1 MASTPH
7 QNPTD
12 PSDLTALKGRIPLLG
27 LTGGIGS
34 GKTTVSNLLGRLGAG
49 VIDTDL
55 IAHQITAP
63 GGIAIPLI
71 QEQFG
76 AKFIDSAGAL
86 NRGKMRAL
94 VFTNPE
100 SRKALEQIT
109 HPLIRQETTRQ
120 ALKLSKS
127 GKPYLVFVVPLLIE
141 SGNWQGIL
149 DHIAVVDCPEDV
161 QIARVMER
169 SGLTKQ
175 DVEKILAA
183 QASRAKRISQADTV
197 LHNDRDL
204 AKLEAE
210 TQVLHQKLIGFKTNQ
225 STSS

>member
-12 PSDLTALKGRIPLLG
+12 PSDLTALKGHIPLLG

-55 IAHQITAP
+55 IAHQIT
-63 GGIAIPLI
+63 AIPLI